1 VVISGQQRS
10 SEAIRGHQWSSVVS
24 RGHQRASEV
33 IRGHQR
39 SSEVIRGHQRS
50 LALTWLWKAAV
61 AETVGNLNEGVQV
74 RARDLRRL
82 VHARARVE
90 ERAATRIGRGRAHR
104 ERVRRAGQLV
114 HLWGGQ
120 SSAPW

>member
-1 VVISGQQRS
+1 M
-10 SEAIRGHQWSSVVS
+10 E
-24 RGHQRASEV
+24 
-33 IRGHQR
+33 GHQR

-61 AETVGNLNEGVQV
+61 AEAVGDQNEGVQA

-82 VHARARVE
+82 VHSRARVE
-90 ERAATRIGRGRAHR
+90 ERTAAVECRLGRVEERTATRISRGRAHR

-114 HLWGGQ
+114 YLLRDK
-120 SSAPW
+120 AARR